1 MFCSTTN
8 TTYESAT
15 ITEVLE
21 FLATLH
27 YDEGL
32 SYSAI
37 NCARS
42 ALSTY
47 LGKGSD
53 QLGIGSHPLVSKLMR
68 GIFNSNPPRPR
79 YNHTWDIS
87 IVLTMLRGW
96 TPNSGL
102 TLDKLTYKMV
112 MIMALVTAQRVQ
124 SLHKLNLDAMTIS
137 NGKITFHMQGLLKQD
152 RPGSSGHTLEF
163 LAYPADTRLC
173 IVTLISRYISVTKSL
188 RGTEKALLISH
199 KKPHHKVTVQTISR
213 WLRVVLDAAG
223 VDTNIFKSH
232 STRAAST
239 SAARMMEVPM
249 DHILA
254 TAGWSNE
261 KTFQRFYNKPVASP
275 DSFAGRILSSAK

>member
-1 MFCSTTN
+1 MTTK
-8 TTYESAT
+8 TTYETAT

-42 ALSTY
+42 ALSSY

-53 QLGIGSHPLVSKLMR
+53 QLGIGSHPLVSKFMR

-79 YNHTWDIS
+79 YSHTWDIS
-87 IVLTMLRGW
+87 TVLTMLRGW
-96 TPNSGL
+96 TPNTGL
-102 TLDKLTYKMV
+102 PLAKLTYKMV
-112 MIMALVTAQRVQ
+112 MIMALITAQRVQ
-124 SLHKLNLDAMTIS
+124 SLHKLSLDAMAITS
-137 NGKITFHMQGLLKQD
+137 GKITFQVQGLLKQD
-152 RPGSSGHTLEF
+152 RPGVSGHTLEF

-173 IVTLISRYISVTKSL
+173 IVTLILRYISVTKDL
-188 RGTEKALLISH
+188 RGTETALLVSH
-199 KKPHHKVTVQTISR
+199 KKPHHRVTVQTISR

-223 VDTNIFKSH
+223 VDTNVYKSH

-239 SAARMMEVPM
+239 SAARRMEVPL

-254 TAGWSNE
+254 TAGWNNE
-261 KTFQRFYNKPVASP
+261 RTFHRFYNKPVTSP
-275 DSFAGRILSSAK
+275 GNYAGRILSAAR